1 MRIIL
6 LGAPGS
12 GKGTQAR
19 VLVEKFSV
27 PHIST
32 GELLRAEMA
41 SGSALGKKISDGMD
55 SGEFVPNEVVMEM
68 IENRLR
74 QSDTRRGFIL
84 DGFPRNIPQ
93 AQALDSTLALMG
105 RSLQLALYISVEHD
119 QIVRRLTG
127 RLTCASCG
135 AVYNQHFSKPKKRGI
150 CDNCESDQLERRPD
164 DSKKIIASRVATFQK
179 ETEPLIAYYRAQ
191 HKLRTVNGE
200 EKIATISEK
209 IIDIINA
216 EIRPLDIKV
225 VDVPVEDVYVSDSN
239 TMIAGG
245 AVVKT
250 ETDNAAKR
258 NVPQSRTIEKVKE
271 NKSEK
276 ITRKKRGRKKAV
288 VETATPTQSENKG
301 VRGKKEPVT
310 NKEKPGR
317 KAGKKVTKKTTAKK
331 SGKKAAKKAAAKKK
345 KTTARK
351 TAVKKISAR
360 KKIGK
365 KKPARKTTKKA
376 NRKKVPSKKKA
387 TTRKK
392 ASKKPAK
399 KKMTKKKV
407 TKKMA
412 KKPPKKK
419 AKKKTRRR

>member
-12 GKGTQAR
+12 GKGTQAS

-41 SGSALGKKISDGMD
+41 SDSPLGKEISAGME
-55 SGEFVPNEVVMEM
+55 SGQFVPNEVVMEL
-68 IENRLR
+68 IQNRLR

-93 AQALDSTLALMG
+93 AQALDSALALMG
-105 RSLQLALYISVEHD
+105 RSLQLVLYLSVEHD
-119 QIVRRLTG
+119 QIVKRLTG
-127 RLTCASCG
+127 RLICASCG
-135 AVYNQHFSKPKKRGI
+135 AVYNQHFSKPKKRGV
-150 CDNCESDQLERRPD
+150 CDKCESNELERRPD
-164 DSKKIIASRVATFQK
+164 DTKEVITGRVATFLK

-225 VDVPVEDVYVSDSN
+225 VDVPVEGVYVSDSN
-239 TMIAGG
+239 TIIAGG

-250 ETDNAAKR
+250 ETDNSAKR

-271 NKSEK
+271 KSTEK

-288 VETATPTQSENKG
+288 VEAAAPTQN
-301 VRGKKEPVT
+301 EPA
-310 NKEKPGR
+310 
-317 KAGKKVTKKTTAKK
+317 KATKVSKDKSASKT
-331 SGKKAAKKAAAKKK
+331 GKKASKKAAAKK
-345 KTTARK
+345 
-351 TAVKKISAR
+351 
-360 KKIGK
+360 
-365 KKPARKTTKKA
+365 
-376 NRKKVPSKKKA
+376 
-387 TTRKK
+387 
-392 ASKKPAK
+392 ASKKAAK
-399 KKMTKKKV
+399 KV
-407 TKKMA
+407 SV
-412 KKPPKKK
+412 
-419 AKKKTRRR
+419 